1 MVLEIDNNIKPY
13 YFILSGFCS
22 WLLLAGFLVSPSTYA
37 SVQQSDALDGS
48 GQVAKSIINVVRNVP
63 LIYIASFACLSATIG
78 MAWLWYRFRSNH
90 VWISR
95 YLVVL
100 TFLSPTLSHSA
111 VGLGSAILN
120 IYSNQN
126 GQWSITA
133 IITVSIVGLWFMIS
147 SGLYIVYEFITL
159 PYLKELK
166 GVRTF

>member
-1 MVLEIDNNIKPY
+1 MYCNKAEENNIPEQTLEQEIISSKSKLSRYEEMVLEIDNNIKPY

-95 YLVVL
+95 YLVV
-100 TFLSPTLSHSA
+100 
-111 VGLGSAILN
+111 
-120 IYSNQN
+120 
-126 GQWSITA
+126 
-133 IITVSIVGLWFMIS
+133 
-147 SGLYIVYEFITL
+147 
-159 PYLKELK
+159 
-166 GVRTF
+166 